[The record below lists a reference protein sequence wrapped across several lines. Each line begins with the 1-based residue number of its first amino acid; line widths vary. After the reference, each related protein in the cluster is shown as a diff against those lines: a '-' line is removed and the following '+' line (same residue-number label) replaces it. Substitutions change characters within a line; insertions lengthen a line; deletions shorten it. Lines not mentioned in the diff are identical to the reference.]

1 MAAPSAKE
9 QALQDELQ
17 DYLEENNVNKLFVEI
32 VESLLMAKPKNPV
45 AHIFDF
51 IAARFMS
58 LILCGWEGETGA
70 LVKCIMLVG
79 ASSSGKKGVSHGKW
93 KRII

>member
-1 MAAPSAKE
+1 MAGESAKE
-9 QALQDELQ
+9 KELQDELQ

-51 IAARFMS
+51 IAVRHH
-58 LILCGWEGETGA
+58 
-70 LVKCIMLVG
+70 K
-79 ASSSGKKGVSHGKW
+79 
-93 KRII
+93 